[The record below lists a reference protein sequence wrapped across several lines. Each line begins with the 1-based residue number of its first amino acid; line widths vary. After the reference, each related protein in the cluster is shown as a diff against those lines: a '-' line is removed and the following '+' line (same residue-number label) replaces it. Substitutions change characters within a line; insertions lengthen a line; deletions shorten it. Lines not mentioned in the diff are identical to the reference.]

1 MPDFFDLA
9 GRHALV
15 TGATRGIGL
24 AVARALAERGAAV
37 TLTGRKADTLA
48 PVVAQLK
55 AAGAD
60 ARGIPCHQGEAGAID
75 ALFAQLD
82 AGGVAPDIAVI
93 NAATNPVMGGLLDV
107 DLDAWKKILDVNLTG
122 ALLTARAA
130 IRRMLP
136 KNRGS
141 VIFMASIAGIEPM
154 EGLGAYSVSKA
165 GLLGLMRGLAREV
178 GPRGVRVNA
187 IAPGL
192 VETRFSQ
199 ALFQDKAAYEALI
212 ARTPLRRHGLPDDI
226 AGVAVFL
233 ASDAAAWVTGQTL
246 VVDGGGRV

>member
-1 MPDFFDLA
+1 MTDFFDLT

-24 AVARALAERGAAV
+24 AVAQALAQRGAAV
-37 TLTGRKADTLA
+37 TLTGRKAETLA
-48 PVVAQLK
+48 PVVEQLK
-55 AAGAD
+55 ASGAD
-60 ARGIPCHQGEAGAID
+60 ARGVACHQGEPSAID
-75 ALFAQLD
+75 ALFARLD
-82 AGGVAPDIAVI
+82 ADGAAPDVAVI

-107 DLDAWKKILDVNLTG
+107 QIGAWTKILEVNLTG

-130 IRRMLP
+130 IGRMLA
-136 KNRGS
+136 KKRGS

-178 GPRGVRVNA
+178 GPGGVRVNA

-199 ALFQDKAAYEALI
+199 ALFQNEAGYREI
-212 ARTPLRRHGLPDDI
+212 IRQTPLRRHGVPSDI